1 MGEAGDIRA
10 GLFRRKL
17 SYGEFAERCGM
28 SEVVLRESLRGG
40 DVGDDLRTAYASLE
54 VEGVTR
60 ADAPMAP
67 MGHARA
73 CVSGKLV
80 RNDTIMFVNFPDGT
94 TGLVRKKKDF
104 KPKEGLPMEVEE
116 TDESGGWRV
125 VGDYRRIGGGL
136 G

>member
-54 VEGVTR
+54 GEGSLR
-60 ADAPMAP
+60 
-67 MGHARA
+67 RK
-73 CVSGKLV
+73 CLSGKGVL
-80 RNDTIMFVNFPDGT
+80 NEFLMLVNFPDGT
-94 TGLVRKKKDF
+94 TGLVRNKKDF
-104 KPKEGLPMEVEE
+104 QPKEGLPMEVEE
-116 TDESGGWRV
+116 TDESGVWRL
-125 VGDYRRIGGGL
+125 VGDYRSNGVRL